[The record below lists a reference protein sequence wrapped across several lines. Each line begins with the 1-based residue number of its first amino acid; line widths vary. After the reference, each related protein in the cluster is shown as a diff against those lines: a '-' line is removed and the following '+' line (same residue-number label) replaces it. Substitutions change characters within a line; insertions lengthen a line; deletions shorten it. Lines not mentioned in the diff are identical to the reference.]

1 MGLIETELAPL
12 GGRIYT
18 HLVGVVTEKVF
29 LNLGLNSESFFFG
42 LMANAPHLP
51 GVGVSSDRCITSSVW
66 SSQGNL
72 RPRP

>member
-29 LNLGLNSESFFFG
+29 LNLGLNSESFFLASW
-42 LMANAPHLP
+42 LMSHISP
-51 GVGVSSDRCITSSVW
+51 GWGFPVTGA
-66 SSQGNL
+66 
-72 RPRP
+72 